1 MFFPSRGRDR
11 SGGCSAGPA
20 AGRGPAGALRPER
33 RGRHVGGGLRPGPS
47 LARRPSD
54 SPNLGLAPIVT
65 VPRLVRTGVLSHGS
79 KPASPPPRP
88 DSYFLL
94 LRGWHPSCCPLRSS
108 VPAPRAVGRRGGQVT
123 GSGAGTLALE
133 LAWGP
138 RVPGCQ
144 GDSWPVRVPGPRSPG
159 PLVLAEKR
167 SLHHQPIRI
176 P

>member
-1 MFFPSRGRDR
+1 M
-11 SGGCSAGPA
+11 
-20 AGRGPAGALRPER
+20 
-33 RGRHVGGGLRPGPS
+33 GGGLRPGPS

-108 VPAPRAVGRRGGQVT
+108 VPAPRAVGWRGGQVT
-123 GSGAGTLALE
+123 GGSGNLGPGARVGTLSSRLSRGQ
-133 LAWGP
+133 LAGP
-138 RVPGCQ
+138 LV
-144 GDSWPVRVPGPRSPG
+144 WPAARVRVPGPRSPG